1 MRVIR
6 RQAGRSKVM
15 AEGATGRGFP
25 EAREQSGRIRDRSR
39 ILTPMIL
46 PAERSCSFLR
56 IVARVVTSS
65 GMEVPTATMVTPM
78 IRSGMPS

>member
-6 RQAGRSKVM
+6 RQAVRSKGM

-25 EAREQSGRIRDRSR
+25 EARGQSGRIRDRSR

-46 PAERSCSFLR
+46 PAERSCSFWR

-78 IRSGMPS
+78 IYSGMPS